1 MRYDE
6 SDCNGAYP
14 PFTRGRK
21 AKNIG
26 LQTRPIYVINVKYCV
41 VIKVVMT

>member
-6 SDCNGAYP
+6 SDCNGAYT

-21 AKNIG
+21 AKDIG
-26 LQTRPIYVINVKYCV
+26 LQTRPIYVLNVKYCV